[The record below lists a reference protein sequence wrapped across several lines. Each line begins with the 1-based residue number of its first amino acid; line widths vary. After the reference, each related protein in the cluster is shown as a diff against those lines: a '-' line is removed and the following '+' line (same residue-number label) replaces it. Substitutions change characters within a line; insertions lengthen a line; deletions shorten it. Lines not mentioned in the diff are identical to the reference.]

1 MLLCCQL
8 TLFFSIA
15 RPGVALIIRKQMDD
29 ARFSVADGFMVV
41 FPMFF
46 TRAKT
51 LNWYDRTNTSVN
63 WKAFT
68 DTLCDVYMDHHSMP
82 NINTPRV
89 PLTQSESIFSSAS
102 QEVLSIRL
110 SEEAEAFDSTDSPLM
125 AKGSLSKHDV
135 VGDIDHKFYL
145 AGETKDDFLKRQLRF
160 FVPALVWAYNYL
172 KCSNLQIEADIVLK
186 KSELEMQ
193 EWLANRRQ
201 GPAPPAPQFPNVMH
215 RFIHGTALERRRSEA
230 EEVDRRRELEEIVHS
245 FNGASS
251 SAFDLNSMEFDGL
264 FKEQIELGMSDDRSN
279 ASDDD
284 SSSLSSTPT
293 RRDVDERGQ
302 GGRDLKSPPP
312 SQVGQRSSPVLSPP
326 SQGKMVNGRQINPS
340 SSPMSDNGSRPSSPK
355 SRATHPVSFPASL
368 KRGAEFASID
378 NEEDT
383 STKARSKARRVSHS
397 SGSSSKQLLQF

>member
-1 MLLCCQL
+1 MPAFPWQMVLWSCSQCSSHAPKPSTGTTEPTPQSTGKHSRTPYAML
-8 TLFFSIA
+8 
-15 RPGVALIIRKQMDD
+15 
-29 ARFSVADGFMVV
+29 
-41 FPMFF
+41 
-46 TRAKT
+46 
-51 LNWYDRTNTSVN
+51 
-63 WKAFT
+63 
-68 DTLCDVYMDHHSMP
+68 YMDHHSMP

-245 FNGASS
+245 FKWCVVER
-251 SAFDLNSMEFDGL
+251 FRLEFYG
-264 FKEQIELGMSDDRSN
+264 I
-279 ASDDD
+279 
-284 SSSLSSTPT
+284 
-293 RRDVDERGQ
+293 RRFV
-302 GGRDLKSPPP
+302 
-312 SQVGQRSSPVLSPP
+312 
-326 SQGKMVNGRQINPS
+326 
-340 SSPMSDNGSRPSSPK
+340 
-355 SRATHPVSFPASL
+355 
-368 KRGAEFASID
+368 
-378 NEEDT
+378 
-383 STKARSKARRVSHS
+383 
-397 SGSSSKQLLQF
+397 